1 MAPPTRTGTARRRTA
16 PTTSKTETT
25 PAPSPAQAAAER
37 AEAARWAASLYADP
51 NTVVLDTET
60 TSKAE
65 RGRVVE
71 VAVLD
76 TTGQELLHTRV
87 NPGVPIEAEAAAV
100 HGITPDQLADAP
112 RFSEI
117 ADALTLAV
125 AGRRVICWNAPFDR
139 RILAGEY
146 ARLLGAEE
154 AGQAWAAR
162 ARWECAM
169 RRHAAWAGRWCGERA
184 AWKWHRLAEVADGD
198 HTAAGDCHAVLRAL
212 AAMAQAA
219 EPPEPA
225 PAPRAHTPT
234 HSVRVRLDGPR
245 ADVEALTRAL
255 AEGRAQVEHLD
266 APAPGRR
273 GGYLAYGRLAAR
285 PEAPR
290 A

>member
-1 MAPPTRTGTARRRTA
+1 MAPPSTRTAHRRTA
-16 PTTSKTETT
+16 PTTSTAETT
-25 PAPSPAQAAAER
+25 PAPSPAQAAADR
-37 AEAARWAASLYADP
+37 AAAARWAASLYADP
-51 NTVVLDTET
+51 NVVVLDTET
-60 TSKAE
+60 TSKEA

-76 TTGQELLHTRV
+76 TAGHELLHTRV
-87 NPGVPIEAEAAAV
+87 NPGVPIAPEAAAV
-100 HGITPDQLADAP
+100 HGITPAQLADAP

-125 AGRRVICWNAPFDR
+125 AGRRVVCWNAPFDR

-146 ARLLGAEE
+146 ARLLGTDE
-154 AGQAWAAR
+154 AGKIWAAR
-162 ARWECAM
+162 AQWECAM

-184 AWKWHRLAEVADGD
+184 AWKWHRLTEVAAGD
-198 HTAAGDCHAVLRAL
+198 HTAAGDCRAALRAL
-212 AAMAQAA
+212 AAMAQTA
-219 EPPEPA
+219 EAPEPA

-266 APAPGRR
+266 TPAPGRR
-273 GGYLAYGRLAAR
+273 GGYLAYGRLTTR